1 MWSPFGRTS
10 WHERPVRKEVC
21 VRLLYTSSFVFGWD
35 VHLVLC
41 ECCWNNVLTKRGWA
55 LWEKVTGRNQK
66 PEEKLA
72 ITFSSVLS
80 KRLRIIGGIVAGFN
94 TGGKNGFARVQ
105 PRVYIR
111 VFSIVKNVEI
121 VRDERKQ
128 GNSKVSRTNTSREKG
143 KLFSFWFLSLEISS
157 YRFFNF
163 LFFFFHNGNNI
174 ANFSQPI
181 LQRCIILH

>member
-1 MWSPFGRTS
+1 M
-10 WHERPVRKEVC
+10 
-21 VRLLYTSSFVFGWD
+21 
-35 VHLVLC
+35 
-41 ECCWNNVLTKRGWA
+41 LTKRGWA

-128 GNSKVSRTNTSREKG
+128 GNSKVSRTNMSREKG
-143 KLFSFWFLSLEISS
+143 KLFSF
-157 YRFFNF
+157 
-163 LFFFFHNGNNI
+163 
-174 ANFSQPI
+174 
-181 LQRCIILH
+181 